1 MDVANNNNNYI
12 FKTIEVKSGGGG
24 GGKGDS
30 SSSSSSAEECTVTDL
45 KRASQYEIIVQ
56 AFNSK
61 GAGPTSEPVYVKTL
75 EFGKSTKIIGKI
87 VVMFW

>member
-1 MDVANNNNNYI
+1 MSNNYI
-12 FKTIEVKSGGGG
+12 FKTIEVKGGS
-24 GGKGDS
+24 KSD
-30 SSSSSSAEECTVTDL
+30 SSAEECTVTDL

-75 EFGKSTKIIGKI
+75 EFGESKSCFNFYLK
-87 VVMFW
+87 V